1 MGYLTSASPQFLP
14 QSPLPHLMSRSEVT
28 EMSQYLQFN
37 HRFFCCCSNFLLK
50 FHPSHGPLGSDSLA
64 CIKINLSLSDSL
76 LPNVLLH
83 PFPLPTLYFRPW
95 IGVCLRD
102 WAVNSQVAGSS
113 CSCLIHLSIH
123 MALSA
128 LRASSQDTTEVRIH
142 FSVTGLE
149 SLTLSKASGRWQ
161 VESSFLLTSLEV

>member
-37 HRFFCCCSNFLLK
+37 HRIFAVVPTSCLNFI
-50 FHPSHGPLGSDSLA
+50 PPMGSLGSDYLA

-102 WAVNSQVAGSS
+102 WTVNSQVAGGS
-113 CSCLIHLSIH
+113 CSCLFISPFTWRCPHCGP
-123 MALSA
+123 A
-128 LRASSQDTTEVRIH
+128 LRTR
-142 FSVTGLE
+142 L
-149 SLTLSKASGRWQ
+149 R
-161 VESSFLLTSLEV
+161 